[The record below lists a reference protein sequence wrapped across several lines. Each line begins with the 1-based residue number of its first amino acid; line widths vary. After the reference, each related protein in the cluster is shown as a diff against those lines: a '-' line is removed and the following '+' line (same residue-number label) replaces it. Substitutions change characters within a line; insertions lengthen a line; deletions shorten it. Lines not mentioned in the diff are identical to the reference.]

1 MLERR
6 SNCCRKGDPF
16 QGPRVGP
23 CQTLRNELSKE
34 TQVLTK
40 QEALLERGA
49 LGGEPQVKGSQENC
63 SAVWL
68 TV

>member
-1 MLERR
+1 MLEI
-6 SNCCRKGDPF
+6 SSDCCRKGDPF

-40 QEALLERGA
+40 QEALLGRGA